1 MTNII
6 VMNRENA
13 KKYSYEIHDETSV
26 IISIYDT
33 TDSPNH
39 FNKYINNG
47 IKAVLYVQFDDV
59 DKTYIDNKNN
69 IYNIAIDETN
79 AHKIVNFAKMY
90 WNKVNTI
97 IVHCGAGV
105 SRSAACAAAI
115 SKYFTGSD
123 DFIFDNFKYR
133 PNMMV
138 YRTVLNEFFN
148 EEN

>member
-69 IYNIAIDETN
+69 IYNIAIDKTN
-79 AHKIVNFAKMY
+79 AHKIVKFAKMY
-90 WNKVNTI
+90 WDKVNTI

-105 SRSAACAAAI
+105 SRSVACAAAI
-115 SKYFTGSD
+115 AKYFT
-123 DFIFDNFKYR
+123 
-133 PNMMV
+133 
-138 YRTVLNEFFN
+138 
-148 EEN
+148 

>member
-13 KKYSYEIHDETSV
+13 KKYSCEIHDETSV

-47 IKAVLYVQFDDV
+47 VKAVLYVQFDDV
-59 DKTYIDNKNN
+59 DKNYID
-69 IYNIAIDETN
+69 NIAIDKTN
-79 AHKIVNFAKMY
+79 ANKIVKFAKMY

-105 SRSAACAAAI
+105 SRSAGCAAAI

-123 DFIFDNFKYR
+123 NFIFDNFKYR
-133 PNMMV
+133 PNMLV